1 MDLDQLLT
9 QCRKRRL
16 HVSFLP
22 FPIPGAYYLPER
34 LIIIDSRLSEQEQ
47 LATLAHEYIHAC
59 FWHDGH
65 QSPEIEAAVNRRA
78 AQLLVSPIE
87 YVLAEKV
94 YGGNVFLIAEELNL
108 PAWVIRAYQETLLAG
123 FHASA
128 AMRAASSASLRAEEC
143 W

>member
-1 MDLDQLLT
+1 MTLDQLLT
-9 QCRKRRL
+9 QCHQRHI
-16 HVSFLP
+16 HVAFLP
-22 FPIPGAYYLPER
+22 FHISGAYYLPER
-34 LIIIDSRLSEQEQ
+34 LIVIDSRLSEREQ
-47 LATLAHEYIHAC
+47 LAVLAHEYVHAC

-108 PAWVIRAYQETLLAG
+108 PTWIIQAYQETLLAG

-143 W
+143 